1 MMLYAVWGN
10 PIVQSKSPQIHRI
23 FAEQTAQDVQYDAIL
38 GDEQDF
44 EQQLLAF
51 FAQGAA
57 GCNITSPFKERAFK
71 LAQAHSERCLLAEA
85 CNTLKKRDDGSLYAD
100 NTDGAGLVTDL
111 QRLHW
116 FKPNQTLLI
125 LGAGGATKGVLLPL
139 LQAQQNI
146 MIANRTL
153 SKAKQLADKFA
164 PYGNIRAVEP
174 DKIPAQSFD
183 VVVNA
188 TSSGLH
194 GGTVQIDDAIL
205 RMAKAVYDMQYDRQ
219 QDTPFLARCRALGV
233 QKRSDG
239 FGMLLA
245 QAAHSFHLWRG
256 VMPNIEPLFEAL

>member
-10 PIVQSKSPQIHRI
+10 PIVQSRSPQIHRI

-44 EQQLLAF
+44 ERQLLAF
-51 FAQGAA
+51 FAKGAA

-116 FKPNQTLLI
+116 LKPNQTLLI

-146 MIANRTL
+146 VIVNRTL
-153 SKAKQLADKFA
+153 SKAQQLADKFA
-164 PYGNIRAVEP
+164 PYGNVRAVEP

-183 VVVNA
+183 VVINA

-233 QKRSDG
+233 QNRCDG

-245 QAAHSFHLWRG
+245 QAAHSFYLWRG
-256 VMPNIEPLFEAL
+256 VMPNIELLFEAL